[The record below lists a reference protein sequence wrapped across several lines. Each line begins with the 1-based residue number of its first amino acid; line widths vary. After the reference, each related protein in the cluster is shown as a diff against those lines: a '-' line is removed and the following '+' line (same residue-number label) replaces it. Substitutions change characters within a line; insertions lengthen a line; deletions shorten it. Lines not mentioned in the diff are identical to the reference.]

1 MSKKFKP
8 FRVVGFFSA
17 SFEQAF
23 EEGQLTSTLKG
34 ISVLTEKGKK
44 ESKLSGA
51 EFVAWLEA
59 RIEQTRKFVP
69 VIAGQNI
76 LKQLWSL
83 LPLLRERWT
92 LRPLAQSSRA
102 VYTLDCCD
110 SEGEPLLRIWDLEP
124 LQEGGSEVLKT
135 IAGLPESYTDCEA
148 MRGFLKWLLACHPE
162 LRPTDLGF
170 KVITKT
176 SLVRCFGERS
186 VGKLHS
192 PAAKKKNSSVYTSY
206 LAKCREEAPT
216 SWEQYALRKA
226 CFRGGLAFTAASEAL
241 KIEKKVASYDVTSM
255 HHTFISG
262 RLLPVGFTKA
272 SKPMLEEAAQAVLG
286 TSMDE
291 ILAHYERPFK
301 IAFHAR
307 FRFTGLKP
315 KEGSVFERQG
325 IALLAKAKLAK
336 ATSFAWGQEA
346 NSAAITAVQE
356 AGLGDQAH
364 GACFAFGK
372 LVSAKEATLALSE
385 LELWCLGQAYQWES
399 MEAVEGEMTSSFVL
413 PPDYTILLDSALY
426 SMKAQVKHLIAA
438 RKRGEEF
445 EPSSEFIPEEIAKS
459 KDIPFLESYYQSSIK
474 TLFNSLYG
482 IQAQDP
488 WKPSFTSDFQLTR
501 TRPSFTSAERGK
513 AKGIFNYGLR
523 IAGGSR
529 LHLVIAMLLVEKALG
544 EKVSITGGDTDSLKI
559 ALGSTPASAV
569 LTALEPLLTASQ
581 KAIAKACSKAAA
593 YWPGKAGCLPGV
605 GGFELE
611 GEPAELH
618 EELWTKAR
626 ASIHE
631 GHLEFTCAGL
641 AQPLH
646 GLGVAEALDQL
657 AVKYGWKRVLTE
669 ALGYGL
675 IIDSTLSWQQG
686 EQWGPEGTG
695 VISFPMDR
703 ELGSYSSLSN
713 IESLKAIKVVPLE
726 ERRLSLS
733 GEKVLLTSEATG
745 EIIMEA

>member
-23 EEGQLTSTLKG
+23 EEGQLKSELKSV
-34 ISVLTEKGKK
+34 SVLTEKGKK
-44 ESKLSGA
+44 EQELTGS

-59 RIEQTRKFVP
+59 RVKQTRKFIP
-69 VIAGQNI
+69 VIAGQQV

-102 VYTLDCCD
+102 VYTIDCCNQD
-110 SEGEPLLRIWDLEP
+110 GEPLLRLWDLEP

-135 IAGLPESYTDCEA
+135 IAGLPESYSDCET

-162 LRPTDLGF
+162 LKPTDLGF

-186 VGKLHS
+186 VGRLHS

-216 SWEQYALRKA
+216 SWWQYAIRKS

-241 KIEKKVASYDVTSM
+241 KIEERVASYDVTSM

-262 RLLPVGFTKA
+262 RLLPVGFTRA

-286 TSMDE
+286 TSMEE
-291 ILAHYERPFK
+291 ILENYERPFK

-307 FRFTGLKP
+307 FHFTELKP
-315 KEGSVFERQG
+315 KTGSVFERQG

-346 NSAAITAVQE
+346 NSAAISSVQE

-364 GACFAFGK
+364 GGTFAFGK

-426 SMKAQVKHLIAA
+426 SMKSQIKQLIAA
-438 RKRGEEF
+438 RKAGTPF
-445 EPSSEFIPEEIAKS
+445 EAKSEFIPDAIAKS
-459 KDIPFLESYYQSSIK
+459 TDLPFLESYYQSSIK

-488 WKPSFTSDFQLTR
+488 WKPSFASDFSLKR
-501 TRPSFTSAERGK
+501 ERPSFTSAERGK
-513 AKGIFNYGLR
+513 AKGLFTYGLR

-529 LHLVIAMLLVEKALG
+529 LHLVLAMLLVEKALG
-544 EKVSITGGDTDSLKI
+544 TKVSITGGDTDSLKI
-559 ALGSTPASAV
+559 ALHSTPAEAV
-569 LTALEPLLTASQ
+569 LTALEPLLEASQ
-581 KAIAKACSKAAA
+581 RAIKTACSKAAA
-593 YWPGKAGCLPGV
+593 YWPGKAGVLPGV

-626 ASIHE
+626 ASIHDSK
-631 GHLEFTCAGL
+631 LEFTCAGL

-646 GLGVAEALDQL
+646 GIGVAEALDQL
-657 AVKYGWKRVLTE
+657 AEKYGWEKVLTE

-675 IIDSTLSWQQG
+675 IIDSSLSWQQG
-686 EQWGPEGTG
+686 EQWGPEGTS
-695 VISFPMDR
+695 VASFPMDR
-703 ELGSYSSLSN
+703 ELGSYESLAN
-713 IESLKAIKVVPLE
+713 IESLRFIGVTPLE

-733 GEKVLLTSEATG
+733 SGKAVLTLESTG

>member
-17 SFEQAF
+17 SFEQGF
-23 EEGQLTSTLKG
+23 EEGQLKSTMKS

-44 ESKLSGA
+44 EQELTGS

-59 RIEQTRKFVP
+59 RVKQTKKFVP
-69 VIAGQNI
+69 VIAGQQV

-102 VYTLDCCD
+102 VYVLDCCNTD
-110 SEGEPLLRIWDLEP
+110 GEPLLRLWDLEP
-124 LQEGGSEVLKT
+124 LQEGGSEVMKT
-135 IAGLPESYTDCEA
+135 IAGLPASYSDCEA

-162 LRPTDLGF
+162 LKPTDLGF

-206 LAKCREEAPT
+206 LAKCREEAPR

-241 KIEKKVASYDVTSM
+241 KLEESVASYDVTSM

-272 SKPMLEEAAQAVLG
+272 SKPMLEEAAAAVLG
-286 TSMDE
+286 TSME
-291 ILAHYERPFK
+291 SILEHYERPFPV
-301 IAFHAR
+301 AFHAR

-315 KEGSVFERQG
+315 KKGSVFERQG

-336 ATSFAWGQEA
+336 STSFAWGQEA

-356 AGLGDQAH
+356 AGLGDSAH
-364 GACFAFGK
+364 GATFAFGK
-372 LVSAKEATLALSE
+372 LVSAREATLALSE
-385 LELWCLGQAYQWES
+385 LELWCLGQAYSWES

-413 PPDYTILLDSALY
+413 PPDYTILLDTALY
-426 SMKAQVKHLIAA
+426 SMKSQIKKLIAA
-438 RKRGEEF
+438 RKRGEEY
-445 EPSSEFIPEEIAKS
+445 EVSSEFIPEAIAKS
-459 KDIPFLESYYQSSIK
+459 EDLAFLESYYQSSIK

-482 IQAQDP
+482 IEAQDP
-488 WKPSFTSDFQLTR
+488 WKPSFSSDFSLKR
-501 TRPSFTSAERGK
+501 ERPTFTSAERGK
-513 AKGIFNYGLR
+513 AKGLFTYGLR

-544 EKVSITGGDTDSLKI
+544 SSVSITGGDTDSLKI

-581 KAIAKACSKAAA
+581 RAIKTACSKAAA
-593 YWPGKAGCLPGV
+593 YWPGQAGCLPGV

-631 GHLEFTCAGL
+631 GKIEFTCAGL

-657 AVKYGWKRVLTE
+657 AAKYGWNRVLTE

-675 IIDSTLSWQQG
+675 IIDSSLSWQQG

-703 ELGSYSSLSN
+703 ELGSYESTAN
-713 IESLKAIKVVPLE
+713 IESMRAIGFTPLE

-733 GEKVLLTSEATG
+733 GEKAILTLEATG

>member
-1 MSKKFKP
+1 MKKFKP
-8 FRVVGFFSA
+8 FRVIGFFNA
-17 SFEQAF
+17 SFEQGF
-23 EEGQLTSTLKG
+23 EEGQLKSELKSV
-34 ISVLTEKGKK
+34 SVLTEKGKK
-44 ESKLSGA
+44 EQQLTGA
-51 EFVAWLEA
+51 EFVNWLEA
-59 RIEQTRKFVP
+59 RVEQTRKFVP
-69 VIAGQNI
+69 VIAGQQV

-102 VYTLDCCD
+102 VYTLDCC
-110 SEGEPLLRIWDLEP
+110 SPEGEPLLRIWDLEP

-135 IAGLPESYTDCEA
+135 IAGLPESYSDCES
-148 MRGFLKWLLACHPE
+148 MRGFLQWLLACHPE
-162 LRPTDLGF
+162 LLPTDLGF

-192 PAAKKKNSSVYTSY
+192 PAAKKKNSTVYTSY
-206 LAKCREEAPT
+206 LAKCREEAPH

-241 KIEKKVASYDVTSM
+241 KIEKRVASYDVTSM

-272 SKPMLEEAAQAVLG
+272 SKPMLEEAAQAVLN
-286 TSMDE
+286 TSIEE
-291 ILAHYERPFK
+291 ILEHYERPFK
-301 IAFHAR
+301 VAFHAR

-315 KEGSVFERQG
+315 LEGSVFERQG

-356 AGLGDQAH
+356 AGLGDQAK
-364 GACFAFGK
+364 GATFAFGK
-372 LVSAKEATLALSE
+372 LVSAREATLALSE
-385 LELWCLGQAYQWES
+385 LELWCLGQSYEWSS
-399 MEAVEGEMTSSFVL
+399 MEAIEGEITSAFVL
-413 PPDYTILLDSALY
+413 PPDYIVLLDGALY
-426 SMKAQVKHLIAA
+426 SMKSQVKQLIAA
-438 RKRGEEF
+438 RKAGK
-445 EPSSEFIPEEIAKS
+445 PYKASSEFIPKAIAES
-459 KDIPFLESYYQSSIK
+459 KDLEFLKSYYQSSIK

-488 WKPSFTSDFQLTR
+488 WKPSFSSDFSLKR
-501 TRPSFTSAERGK
+501 ERPSFTSAERGK
-513 AKGIFNYGLR
+513 AKGLFTYGLR

-529 LHLVIAMLLVEKALG
+529 LHLVLAMLLVEKALG
-544 EKVSITGGDTDSLKI
+544 SSVSITGGDTDSLKI

-569 LTALEPLLTASQ
+569 LTALEPLLVASQ
-581 KAIAKACSKAAA
+581 RAIAKACSKAAA
-593 YWPGKAGCLPGV
+593 YWPGKAGVLPGV

-626 ASIHE
+626 ASIH
-631 GHLEFTCAGL
+631 GGRLEFTCAGL

-646 GLGVAEALDQL
+646 GVGVAEALDQL
-657 AVKYGWKRVLTE
+657 AAKYGWERILKE

-695 VISFPMDR
+695 VVSFPMDR
-703 ELGSYSSLSN
+703 ELGSYESLAN
-713 IESLKAIKVVPLE
+713 IESMRAIGFTPLE

-733 GEKVLLTSEATG
+733 SGKAVLTSEATG

>member
-1 MSKKFKP
+1 MSKKFRP

-17 SFEQAF
+17 SFEQCF
-23 EEGQLTSTLKG
+23 ENGQLKSELTG
-34 ISVLTEKGKK
+34 MSVLTEKGKK
-44 ESKLSGA
+44 EQQLTGT
-51 EFVAWLEA
+51 EFVVWLEA
-59 RIEQTRKFVP
+59 RVQQTKKFIP
-69 VIAGQNI
+69 VIAGQQV
-76 LKQLWSL
+76 LKQIWSL
-83 LPLLRERWT
+83 LPLLREKWS

-102 VYTLDCCD
+102 VYVLDCCD
-110 SEGEPLLRIWDLEP
+110 SEGEPLLRLWDLEP

-135 IAGLPESYTDCEA
+135 IAGLPSSSSDCEA
-148 MRGFLKWLLACHPE
+148 MRGFLQWLLACHPE
-162 LRPTDLGF
+162 LKPTDLGF

-176 SLVRCFGERS
+176 SLVRCFGERT

-216 SWEQYALRKA
+216 SWNQYALRKA

-241 KIEKKVASYDVTSM
+241 KIEERVASYDVTSM
-255 HHTFISG
+255 HHAFISG
-262 RLLPVGFTKA
+262 RLLPVGFTRA
-272 SKPMLEEAAQAVLG
+272 SRPMLNEAAEAVLG
-286 TSMDE
+286 TSMEE
-291 ILAHYERPFK
+291 ILENYERPFK

-307 FRFTGLKP
+307 FRFTELKP
-315 KEGSVFERQG
+315 RKGSVFDRQG

-336 ATSFAWGQEA
+336 STSFAWGQEA
-346 NSAAITAVQE
+346 NSAAITSVQE

-364 GACFAFGK
+364 GGVFAFGK

-385 LELWCLGQAYQWES
+385 LELWCLGQAYQWSS
-399 MEAVEGEMTSSFVL
+399 MEAVEGEMTSAFVL
-413 PPDYTILLDSALY
+413 PPDYIVLLDSALY
-426 SMKAQVKHLIAA
+426 KMKSQIKQLIAA
-438 RKRGEEF
+438 RKKGEDYAVK
-445 EPSSEFIPEEIAKS
+445 SEFIPEAIAKS
-459 KDIPFLESYYQSSIK
+459 TDLEFLKSYYQSSIK

-482 IQAQDP
+482 IEAQDP
-488 WKPSFTSDFQLTR
+488 WKPSFSSDFSLKR
-501 TRPSFTSAERGK
+501 ERPSFTSAERGR
-513 AKGIFNYGLR
+513 AKGIFTYGLR

-544 EKVSITGGDTDSLKI
+544 SSVSITGGDTDSLKI
-559 ALGSTPASAV
+559 ALGSTPAEAV

-593 YWPGKAGCLPGV
+593 YWPGRAGVLPGV

-626 ASIHE
+626 ASIHNNR
-631 GHLEFTCAGL
+631 LEFTCAGL

-646 GLGVAEALDQL
+646 GIGVAEALDQL
-657 AVKYGWKRVLTE
+657 AEKYGWEKVLTQ

-675 IIDSTLSWQQG
+675 IIDSSLSWQQG

-695 VISFPMDR
+695 VVSFPMDR
-703 ELGSYSSLSN
+703 ELGSYSSLAN
-713 IESLKAIKVVPLE
+713 IESLRAINRTPLE
-726 ERRLSLS
+726 ERRLSLL
-733 GEKVLLTSEATG
+733 GGKAILTLESTG